1 MQLFSVRLKIR
12 FSRNNPEFPHFSTT
26 YFSLPF
32 TFFDISVSGLTVLT
46 LYVLSVNYTL
56 PPSEKGSE
64 AAVYFY
70 NVHIFF
76 SVMHVNIHFPF
87 LFLGIYLIA
96 FWLGMLLK
104 NMTGS
109 ENIHLGADVTLLQ
122 YSEIEIFP
130 SQLGQ
135 IIVCF
140 FNRLDKIF
148 LLY

>member
-1 MQLFSVRLKIR
+1 M
-12 FSRNNPEFPHFSTT
+12 T

-46 LYVLSVNYTL
+46 LYVLHVNYTL

-64 AAVYFY
+64 AAIYFY
-70 NVHIFF
+70 NVHIF
-76 SVMHVNIHFPF
+76 SSYACHVHFPF

-109 ENIHLGADVTLLQ
+109 ESIHLGADVTLLQ
-122 YSEIEIFP
+122 YSEIETFP